1 VNNVA
6 VTATPIDKSDITQ
19 LGSPDQFA
27 EKLGFLFGKQAF
39 QGAWREHLPPPPPP
53 CHCSASQLVA
63 FQHTSNTVA
72 VTVQQLPPRPH
83 VAATYVLCQRPGHDL
98 ENLHT

>member
-1 VNNVA
+1 MRLHHAGDNPVLQPGGWPLWIATRTDPHTLSCCAPHRYEDNFDAVNNVA

-39 QGAWREHLPPPPPP
+39 QGAW
-53 CHCSASQLVA
+53 
-63 FQHTSNTVA
+63 
-72 VTVQQLPPRPH
+72 
-83 VAATYVLCQRPGHDL
+83 
-98 ENLHT
+98 